1 MTPGSHNSC
10 IVQGEIAEIRRSS
23 KTYYDAGV
31 KLDLEDFLV
40 GEYAYAKPPPNSRG
54 QAWLYGEIVGEEG
67 PRSYVLKTPH
77 GEVRRNRRHLR
88 PAAPPIGEM
97 QVRPN
102 YVFGSNAAAS
112 VPLSSMEPEHP
123 SGIDSNSA
131 EELTI
136 TTRTEESQNDQLQG
150 HGDTCSQEEKEP
162 SKHPTK
168 STLGSTVGPTVTRSG
183 HVVKK
188 PVVFDPS
195 SYDRK

>member
-1 MTPGSHNSC
+1 
-10 IVQGEIAEIRRSS
+10 
-23 KTYYDAGV
+23 
-31 KLDLEDFLV
+31 
-40 GEYAYAKPPPNSRG
+40 
-54 QAWLYGEIVGEEG
+54 
-67 PRSYVLKTPH
+67 
-77 GEVRRNRRHLR
+77 
-88 PAAPPIGEM
+88 M

-131 EELTI
+131 QELTI
-136 TTRTEESQNDQLQG
+136 TTRSEEFKNDQLQG

-168 STLGSTVGPTVTRSG
+168 STLGTRVRPTVTRSG
-183 HVVKK
+183 RVVKK